1 MLLAEIHGKS
11 YRDIEDLEDL
21 LTSAVFGHLRLV
33 QPPGFWPALLD
44 RARTVE
50 EPSRTLAQV
59 LASVGIDA
67 TKFSEVQVRFWR
79 YFPGYGEPDLLVHL
93 FGDNV
98 TSITI
103 LIEVKLHA
111 GKSGM
116 GEFDQL
122 ARYLALLNDPRCLV
136 EWPCDFDK
144 RFLVYLT
151 KNFSASELHAS
162 IAASKTLK
170 AESRLFGLEWTD
182 IADIASEQRQRD
194 KLLGEVADFLRRR
207 GFERFHGFGHVLD
220 PHKFAGYFYRRRYF
234 EQLESRSIRT
244 DGRFYGR

>member
-11 YRDIEDLEDL
+11 YRGIEDLEDL

-33 QPPGFWPALLD
+33 QPPGFWSALLG
-44 RARTVE
+44 RARTVD
-50 EPSRTLAQV
+50 EPSRTLAQI
-59 LASVGIDA
+59 LSSVGIDA
-67 TKFSEVQVRFWR
+67 AKFSEVQVRFWG

-93 FGDNV
+93 FGNNV
-98 TSITI
+98 ASITI

-111 GKSGM
+111 GKSGI

-122 ARYLALLNDPRCLV
+122 ARYLALLNDPACLLG
-136 EWPCDFDK
+136 WPCDFDK

-151 KNFSASELHAS
+151 KNFSANELHAS
-162 IAASKTLK
+162 IAESKTLN
-170 AESRLFGLEWTD
+170 AESRMFGLEWND
-182 IADIASEQRQRD
+182 IAEIASEQRQCN

-207 GFERFHGFGHVLD
+207 GFERFHGFSFAPT
-220 PHKFAGYFYRRRYF
+220 PHTFAGHFYQRRYF
-234 EQLESRSIRT
+234 EQVESRGIRT

>member
-1 MLLAEIHGKS
+1 A
-11 YRDIEDLEDL
+11 
-21 LTSAVFGHLRLV
+21 F
-33 QPPGFWPALLD
+33 LD

-59 LASVGIDA
+59 LSSLSIDA
-67 TKFSEVQVRFWR
+67 AKFSQVQVRFWG

-111 GKSGM
+111 GKSGI

-122 ARYLALLNDPRCLV
+122 ARYLALLNDPACLLG
-136 EWPCDFDK
+136 WPCDFDK

-151 KNFSASELHAS
+151 KNSSANELHAT
-162 IAASKTLK
+162 IAESKTLK
-170 AESRLFGLEWTD
+170 AESRLFGLEWND
-182 IADIASEQRQRD
+182 IAEIASEQRQRD

-207 GFERFHGFGHVLD
+207 GFERFHGFGRVPT
-220 PHKFAGYFYRRRYF
+220 PHTFAGHFYQRRYF
-234 EQLESRSIRT
+234 EQVESR
-244 DGRFYGR
+244 